1 MVSIGCARPPETSG
15 KACRYFEAGMAE
27 GEKQVKSRERVREHG
42 EVFTAER
49 EVKAMLDLVKDEC
62 ENIDATFLE
71 PACGD
76 GNFLDEIL
84 RRKLGVCRKKY
95 AQSAADYEKFSFLA
109 CTTLYGV
116 DILADNVQRCRER
129 LFATWCE
136 SFEVPGVTSRRGVG
150 LIQQVPGVASRRGA
164 GPIQQVPGVTSRRGT
179 DKLAHPSDFH
189 DRVARAV
196 RFVFSRNILLGNALS
211 MKRVDEQQRDLPD
224 PIVFTEWKFALGDK
238 LKRSEFRF
246 DVLLESGGSR
256 AAAAEMTF
264 DFFDDAS
271 SSVNWMV
278 DPDDPE
284 KRRMIPAPSKTYA
297 PVDYWRL
304 GDE

>member
-15 KACRYFEAGMAE
+15 KACRYFEVGMAE

-136 SFEVPGVTSRRGVG
+136 SFEVPGVTSRRG
-150 LIQQVPGVASRRGA
+150 A
-164 GPIQQVPGVTSRRGT
+164 

-211 MKRVDEQQRDLPD
+211 MKRVDEQQRDLDD

-284 KRRMIPAPSKTYA
+284 KRRMIPAPSKVY
-297 PVDYWRL
+297 PLIDYWRL

>member
-1 MVSIGCARPPETSG
+1 MVSFGCARPPETSG
-15 KACRYFEAGMAE
+15 RACRYFEAGMAE

-136 SFEVPGVTSRRGVG
+136 SFEVPGVTSRRGV
-150 LIQQVPGVASRRGA
+150 
-164 GPIQQVPGVTSRRGT
+164 

-211 MKRVDEQQRDLPD
+211 MKRVDEQQRDLPE

-284 KRRMIPAPSKTYA
+284 KQRMIPAPSKVY
-297 PVDYWRL
+297 PLIDYWRL

>member
-1 MVSIGCARPPETSG
+1 
-15 KACRYFEAGMAE
+15 MAE

-136 SFEVPGVTSRRGVG
+136 SFEVPGVTSRRG
-150 LIQQVPGVASRRGA
+150 A
-164 GPIQQVPGVTSRRGT
+164 GPIQQVPGVTSRRGA

-211 MKRVDEQQRDLPD
+211 MKRVDEQQRDLDD

-284 KRRMIPAPSKTYA
+284 KRRMMPAPSKTYA
-297 PVDYWRL
+297 PIDYWRL

>member
-15 KACRYFEAGMAE
+15 RACRYFEVGMAE

-49 EVKAMLDLVKDEC
+49 EVKAMLDLVKEEC

-136 SFEVPGVTSRRGVG
+136 SFEVPGVTSRRG
-150 LIQQVPGVASRRGA
+150 A
-164 GPIQQVPGVTSRRGT
+164 

-211 MKRVDEQQRDLPD
+211 MKRVDEQQRDLPE

-297 PVDYWRL
+297 PIDYWRL